1 MWNNLFKNVW
11 SPNKSKYINKEIKS
25 GLKSGN
31 TCCRLVQDRLSSSLL
46 SKNIKIYRTVI
57 LSVRLYG
64 CETWSVI
71 FREEY
76 MLRVSVNRMLW
87 KIFGP
92 KRAEGAGDWRK
103 VYHKEFYDLYSSQSF
118 IWEIKSRRMR

>member
-1 MWNNLFKNVW
+1 
-11 SPNKSKYINKEIKS
+11 
-25 GLKSGN
+25 
-31 TCCRLVQDRLSSSLL
+31 
-46 SKNIKIYRTVI
+46 
-57 LSVRLYG
+57 
-64 CETWSVI
+64 
-71 FREEY
+71 

-103 VYHKEFYDLYSSQSF
+103 VYPKEFYDLYSSQSF